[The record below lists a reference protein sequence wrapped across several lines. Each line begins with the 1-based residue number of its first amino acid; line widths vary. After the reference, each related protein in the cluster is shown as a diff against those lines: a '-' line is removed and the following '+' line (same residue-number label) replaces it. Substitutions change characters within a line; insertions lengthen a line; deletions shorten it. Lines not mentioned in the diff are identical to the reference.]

1 MWLIINQ
8 TQASFSLIINI
19 KLLWYSRAKLNQL
32 GHVHPSLEP
41 HRKKINYNVVKKKLL
56 WLKD

>member
-1 MWLIINQ
+1 MINQ

-32 GHVHPSLEP
+32 GHVHPFLEP
-41 HRKKINYNVVKKKLL
+41 HRKKINYNVVKKNYY
-56 WLKD
+56 D